1 MFSAGSSAGEEESA
15 PRNNTDEKGRFRLGN
30 TVGFR
35 PGNRGR
41 PKGSRHKVTVLCEK
55 LMRDDATEIVRAVIA
70 AARSGDMT
78 ACKIVLDRIA
88 PVRKG
93 RPIRFNLPD
102 SRNAEDVA
110 AALEAVVGAM
120 ANGELT
126 PDEAQMVANVLEI
139 RRRAIETVDLENRL
153 RVLESMTDG
162 QHSFEGGG

>member
-1 MFSAGSSAGEEESA
+1 MFSAGPSAGEEESA
-15 PRNNTDEKGRFRLGN
+15 PRKNTDEKGRFQPGN

-55 LMRDDATEIVRAVIA
+55 LMHDDATEIVRAVIA
-70 AARSGDMT
+70 AARSGDMV
-78 ACKIVLDRIA
+78 ACKIILDRIA
-88 PVRKG
+88 PIRKG

-126 PDEAQMVANVLEI
+126 PDEAQMVANVLEV
-139 RRRAIETVDLENRL
+139 RRRAIETVELERRL
-153 RVLESMTDG
+153 RVLESMTEG
-162 QHSFEGGG
+162 QRSFEGG

>member
-1 MFSAGSSAGEEESA
+1 MFSAGSSASEEESA
-15 PRNNTDEKGRFRLGN
+15 PRNNTDERGRFRPGN

-70 AARSGDMT
+70 AARGGDMV
-78 ACKIVLDRIA
+78 ACKIILDRIA
-88 PVRKG
+88 PIRKG

-102 SRNAEDVA
+102 ARNAEDVA

-120 ANGELT
+120 ANGDLT
-126 PDEAQMVANVLEI
+126 PDEAQMVANVLEV
-139 RRRAIETVDLENRL
+139 RRRAIETVELEIRL
-153 RVLESMTDG
+153 RVLESMSDAKPALESG
-162 QHSFEGGG
+162 